1 MNRDEQLDYDF
12 ERMVESG
19 IVPPDVDTSV
29 AFPWVRRLLKGFSIR
44 NRAFQLYRP
53 QTYAGE
59 VTLFR
64 ADVNPM
70 YLNDTSESLRPIV
83 EIYTDPT
90 HGWGQLSESPVK
102 IIPVQGYHETLLMK
116 PNVVLLAEHLKAA
129 IDAAEEN

>member
-1 MNRDEQLDYDF
+1 MAGWAGKSLPVTADELSSMNRDEQLDYVF

-29 AFPWVRRLLKGFSIR
+29 AFPWVRRMLKGFSIR

-90 HGWGQLSESPVK
+90 QAYRRVAPRVGGV
-102 IIPVQGYHETLLMK
+102 
-116 PNVVLLAEHLKAA
+116 A
-129 IDAAEEN
+129 